1 MYQEE
6 LNWLKAFEKKQL
18 SVSSFVTKKRYR
30 THPALIV
37 DSNTALSNKKINK
50 KGQNRGGS

>member
-37 DSNTALSNKKINK
+37 DSNTALSTKKSTK
-50 KGQNRGGS
+50 KVKTEAGL